1 MVAEV
6 KVSEKVGE
14 ILDKIAALN
23 LLEFKELIDAY
34 QERFGV
40 QAVAVAAPAASA
52 GAPATQAAEEKKKEE
67 EKTTVSIVIESVP
80 EKSVPVI
87 KVVRQVV
94 SLGLKEAKDF
104 VDSIKQGPKVLKE
117 DVEKA
122 EAEKI
127 KKMLEEAGAT
137 VSLK

>member
-1 MVAEV
+1 MATEA
-6 KVSEKVGE
+6 KVSNKIEE

-23 LLEFKELIDAY
+23 LMELKELIDAY
-34 QERFGV
+34 KARFGV
-40 QAVAVAAPAASA
+40 EAVVAAPAVASA
-52 GAPATQAAEEKKKEE
+52 GAPVEKAEEKKEE
-67 EKTTVSIVIESVP
+67 AKTTCSIVIESVP

-94 SLGLKEAKDF
+94 TLGLKEAKDF

-117 DVEKA
+117 DVERS

-127 KKMLEEAGAT
+127 KKQLEEAGAT